1 MKLTLDNIGNVKHAE
16 IEINGISVIAG
27 QNGTGKSTIS
37 RSLFSIFSANYDL
50 INKISNDRMRAINDY
65 LEGYFSDI
73 EINRKKSSEIGIFR
87 RINSS
92 PFYTELIKIISENL
106 VIIFGQNYS
115 EHNDESIKEIII
127 DSINEFNKR
136 NSKYFVL
143 NVEDMDLNVISENV
157 KEILSQSDQ
166 SIFNQILTDHLTDEF
181 HNQINNIFNPLTGII
196 SLKIKNEQIN
206 VKINQNKATADKL
219 INFRTDV
226 VYIDDDAAIVDNKF
240 SNKLLSN
247 KFFKK
252 FFNKFDSLD
261 HNTHLI
267 EQLEDERNDTYT
279 LRAKTTDR
287 LNSVFNKIND
297 TLNTDIVN
305 SSEDEEDEKKLN
317 IINYS
322 SGMKT
327 FYLIKSLIENGVI
340 RENGTLILDEPEV
353 HLHPEWQL
361 KFAEIIVLLQREFAL
376 HVLINS
382 HSPYLVEAIDIFSK
396 KNGINNSVKYYLAK
410 DGIEDVTDSIDK
422 IYEQMYVPL
431 NLLEELAEDF
441 DGE

>member
-1 MKLTLDNIGNVKHAE
+1 M
-16 IEINGISVIAG
+16 
-27 QNGTGKSTIS
+27 
-37 RSLFSIFSANYDL
+37 
-50 INKISNDRMRAINDY
+50 
-65 LEGYFSDI
+65 
-73 EINRKKSSEIGIFR
+73 
-87 RINSS
+87 
-92 PFYTELIKIISENL
+92 
-106 VIIFGQNYS
+106 
-115 EHNDESIKEIII
+115 
-127 DSINEFNKR
+127 
-136 NSKYFVL
+136 
-143 NVEDMDLNVISENV
+143 
-157 KEILSQSDQ
+157 
-166 SIFNQILTDHLTDEF
+166 
-181 HNQINNIFNPLTGII
+181 
-196 SLKIKNEQIN
+196 
-206 VKINQNKATADKL
+206 
-219 INFRTDV
+219 
-226 VYIDDDAAIVDNKF
+226 
-240 SNKLLSN
+240 
-247 KFFKK
+247 
-252 FFNKFDSLD
+252 
-261 HNTHLI
+261 
-267 EQLEDERNDTYT
+267 
-279 LRAKTTDR
+279 RAKTTDR